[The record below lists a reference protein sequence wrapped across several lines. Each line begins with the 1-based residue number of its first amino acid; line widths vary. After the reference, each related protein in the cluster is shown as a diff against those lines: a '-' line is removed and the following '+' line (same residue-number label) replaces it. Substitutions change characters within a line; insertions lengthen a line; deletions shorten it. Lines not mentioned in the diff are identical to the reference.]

1 MSDDSLQAKAR
12 EAMQGGFLPMR
23 SPNELWGGPATGSP
37 CAVCGAS
44 TASGQVELELEFTS
58 DSHADRTTYRVHPR
72 CFSIFKLELD
82 ASTQDQTQEP
92 ASTDKKRRAATAL
105 HRCPLGWVRTES

>member
-1 MSDDSLQAKAR
+1 MIDDSFLQAKAR
-12 EAMQGGFLPMR
+12 EAMRAGFLPMR
-23 SPNELWGGPATGSP
+23 SPNDLWGGPATGAP

-58 DSHADRTTYRVHPR
+58 DSDARRTTYRLHPR

-82 ASTQDQTQEP
+82 SDHDQGT
-92 ASTDKKRRAATAL
+92 S
-105 HRCPLGWVRTES
+105 